1 MFIFKWLQRHPTG
14 IRFDLAIST
23 PPIQFRYKEKVIAAY
38 ASMILQF
45 GGGVIL
51 PLFNIRFCLG
61 FCNLQFLPFRFHIP
75 SLILF

>member
-51 PLFNIRFCLG
+51 PLFNIRFFVWVFVICSSCPLD
-61 FCNLQFLPFRFHIP
+61 FIFPL
-75 SLILF
+75 